1 VRGNLLRDAAARPP
15 VVRLVYPAA
24 AIASTLTAMEGFLHA
39 LGVEVE
45 RELDPDVP
53 VLIKNAVS

>member
-1 VRGNLLRDAAARPP
+1 

-53 VLIKNAVS
+53 VLMKNAIV